1 MQSLRFVFMVVDS
14 KKVPHTYS
22 MVVLFHEV
30 LGTTNNFVLQAQ
42 QFIGFL
48 NLKSNF
54 VIVYEPF
61 G

>member
-1 MQSLRFVFMVVDS
+1 MVVDS